1 MSGACC
7 AVFALLTATAVANA
21 QSADEFF
28 KGKQIRFVLGAAPG
42 QDYDVWARFLA
53 RHLPRHIPGA
63 PGFVVQN
70 MPGAG
75 HLLATNW
82 LYNIA
87 PRDGT
92 VWGSVS
98 RNIPS
103 VGLQQLSGVQ
113 FDPLKFNWLGS
124 PELTNRGCFAMTKNP
139 RIKTGADL
147 FAHELVVGGTG
158 AGSTVTETP
167 KLLRGLLG
175 MKFRVVEGYVK
186 PQDAQF
192 AMENGELDGMCSTV
206 QSFRNF
212 RPDWI
217 RSGVARVLFTL
228 EREPVPWTGAPTVYE
243 LTKTDEQ
250 RRMLEYFSSSIEYGR
265 PILLPPEVPVERV
278 RMLRRAFEA
287 TVNDPL
293 FLDEAQKLGFE
304 VTLRTGEQLE
314 ALIRSAKEASPEI
327 IERIT
332 KIIQSPAN

>member
-1 MSGACC
+1 
-7 AVFALLTATAVANA
+7 VVALLIAVAPLRA
-21 QSADEFF
+21 QPADEFF
-28 KGKQIRFVLGAAPG
+28 KGKQIRFVLGAAAG

-63 PGFVVQN
+63 PSFIIQN

-103 VGLQQLSGVQ
+103 VGLQQVSGVR

-139 RIKTGADL
+139 RIKTADDL
-147 FAHELVVGGTG
+147 FAQELVVGGTG

-175 MKFRVVEGYVK
+175 MKLRVVEGYVR
-186 PQDAQF
+186 PQDAQY
-192 AMENGELDGMCSTV
+192 AMETGELDGMCSTV

-217 RSGVARVLFTL
+217 KAGVARVLFTL
-228 EREPVPWTGAPTVYE
+228 EKEPVPWTGAPTIYQYV
-243 LTKTDEQ
+243 KTDEHRQ
-250 RRMLEYFSSSIEYGR
+250 TLDYFSSSIEYGR
-265 PILLPPEVPVERV
+265 PLLLPPEVPAERV

-287 TVNDPL
+287 TINDPL
-293 FLDEAQKLGFE
+293 FRDEAQKLGFE
-304 VTLRTGEQLE
+304 ITLRTGEQLE
-314 ALIRSAKEASPEI
+314 ALIRAAKETSPEI
-327 IERIT
+327 IERVT
-332 KIIQSPAN
+332 KLIQAPPN